1 MMYTSHSQAIVP
13 GSPADVLELLTE
25 PEAIHRWAP
34 IPFEIVQ
41 LDGERLRAGSR
52 ARVVGRL
59 AGRSVEFDVDVLHAS
74 EERLELV
81 ADGAISLGVRYVMR
95 PGSAATEV
103 EAAVSVQGG
112 GLLGKVL
119 AKATEALLAAG
130 ALRISLERIAREL
143 QPAIAA

>member
-1 MMYTSHSQAIVP
+1 MA
-13 GSPADVLELLTE
+13 
-25 PEAIHRWAP
+25 
-34 IPFEIVQ
+34 
-41 LDGERLRAGSR
+41 
-52 ARVVGRL
+52 GRL
-59 AGRSVEFDVDVLHAS
+59 AGRSVEFDVDVLQAS

-95 PGSAATEV
+95 GASAATE
-103 EAAVSVQGG
+103 EHIAVSVEGG
-112 GLLGKVL
+112 GLLGRVL